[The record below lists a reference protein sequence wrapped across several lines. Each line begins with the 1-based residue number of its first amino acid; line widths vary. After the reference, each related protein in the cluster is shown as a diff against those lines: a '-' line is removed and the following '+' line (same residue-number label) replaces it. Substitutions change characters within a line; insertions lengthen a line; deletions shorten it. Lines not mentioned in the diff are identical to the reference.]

1 MDDKTKNDQ
10 QESNE
15 DKDELEL
22 FTRNTSKKRRQRKR
36 SKATHFSNQ
45 NKDDTSQQADFDEE
59 IYLIN
64 KDFKRKAMM
73 KIMILLL
80 VMRMIIISMIL
91 QTLILKMRIID
102 ILKKLTTKMNRM
114 ELQSTTNN
122 INQLLMNKN
131 SDSNDEETVTKKNE
145 K

>member
-64 KDFKRKAMM
+64 KDFKKNKAMM

-80 VMRMIIISMIL
+80 VVRIIIISMIL

-102 ILKKLTTKMNRM
+102 IIKKLTTK
-114 ELQSTTNN
+114 
-122 INQLLMNKN
+122 
-131 SDSNDEETVTKKNE
+131 
-145 K
+145 

>member
-22 FTRNTSKKRRQRKR
+22 FTRNTSKKRRQKI
-36 SKATHFSNQ
+36 KGYTFSNQ

-64 KDFKRKAMM
+64 KDFKKKKAMM

-122 INQLLMNKN
+122 INQL
-131 SDSNDEETVTKKNE
+131 
-145 K
+145 

>member
-64 KDFKRKAMM
+64 KDFKKNKAMM

-80 VMRMIIISMIL
+80 VVQIIIISMIL

-102 ILKKLTTKMNRM
+102 IIKKLTTKMNRM
-114 ELQSTTNN
+114 ELHSTTNN
-122 INQLLMNKN
+122 LNQLLKNKMA
-131 SDSNDEETVTKKNE
+131 TRMMRKQ
-145 K
+145 

>member
-64 KDFKRKAMM
+64 KDFKKNKAMK

-102 ILKKLTTKMNRM
+102 IIKKLTTKMNRM

-122 INQLLMNKN
+122 INQLQMNKIA
-131 SDSNDEETVTKKNE
+131 TRMMRKQ
-145 K
+145 

>member
-22 FTRNTSKKRRQRKR
+22 FTRNTSKKKTA
-36 SKATHFSNQ
+36 KKKVKGYTFSNQ

-64 KDFKRKAMM
+64 KDFKKKKAMM
-73 KIMILLL
+73 KIMVLLL

-102 ILKKLTTKMNRM
+102 IIKKLTTKMNRM
-114 ELQSTTNN
+114 ELQSATNN
-122 INQLLMNKN
+122 LNQLLKNKIA
-131 SDSNDEETVTKKNE
+131 TRMMRKQ
-145 K
+145 

>member
-36 SKATHFSNQ
+36 SKAIHFSNQ

-64 KDFKRKAMM
+64 KDFKRT
-73 KIMILLL
+73 
-80 VMRMIIISMIL
+80 R
-91 QTLILKMRIID
+91 Q
-102 ILKKLTTKMNRM
+102 
-114 ELQSTTNN
+114 
-122 INQLLMNKN
+122 
-131 SDSNDEETVTKKNE
+131 
-145 K
+145 

>member
-64 KDFKRKAMM
+64 KDFKKNKAMM

-80 VMRMIIISMIL
+80 VVQTIIISMIL

-102 ILKKLTTKMNRM
+102 IIKKLTTKMNRM
-114 ELQSTTNN
+114 ELHSTTNN
-122 INQLLMNKN
+122 LNQLLKNKMA
-131 SDSNDEETVTKKNE
+131 TRMMRKQ
-145 K
+145 

>member
-22 FTRNTSKKRRQRKR
+22 FTRNTSKKRRQRKDQR
-36 SKATHFSNQ
+36 LHIFLIKIKMIHL
-45 NKDDTSQQADFDEE
+45 NKLILMKKF
-59 IYLIN
+59 ILIN
-64 KDFKRKAMM
+64 KDFKKKKAMM

-80 VMRMIIISMIL
+80 VMRIIIISMIL

-102 ILKKLTTKMNRM
+102 IIKKLTTKMNRM

-122 INQLLMNKN
+122 LNQLLKNKIA
-131 SDSNDEETVTKKNE
+131 TRMMRKQ
-145 K
+145 

>member
-64 KDFKRKAMM
+64 KDFKKEESNDKNNDSASSHANDN
-73 KIMILLL
+73 
-80 VMRMIIISMIL
+80 ISMIL

-102 ILKKLTTKMNRM
+102 IIKKLTTKMNRM
-114 ELQSTTNN
+114 
-122 INQLLMNKN
+122 
-131 SDSNDEETVTKKNE
+131 
-145 K
+145 

>member
-64 KDFKRKAMM
+64 KDFKKNKAMM

-80 VMRMIIISMIL
+80 VVQIIISMIL

-102 ILKKLTTKMNRM
+102 IIKKLTTKMNRM
-114 ELQSTTNN
+114 ELHSTTNN
-122 INQLLMNKN
+122 LNQL
-131 SDSNDEETVTKKNE
+131 
-145 K
+145 

>member
-22 FTRNTSKKRRQRKR
+22 FTRNTSKKRRQKKR

-64 KDFKRKAMM
+64 KDFKKNKAMM

-80 VMRMIIISMIL
+80 VVQIIIISMIL

-102 ILKKLTTKMNRM
+102 IIKKLTTKMNRM
-114 ELQSTTNN
+114 ELHSTTNN
-122 INQLLMNKN
+122 LNQLLKNKMA
-131 SDSNDEETVTKKNE
+131 TRMMRKQ
-145 K
+145 

>member
-64 KDFKRKAMM
+64 KDFKKNKAMM

-80 VMRMIIISMIL
+80 VVQIIISMIL

-102 ILKKLTTKMNRM
+102 IIKKLTTKMNRM
-114 ELQSTTNN
+114 ELHSTTNN
-122 INQLLMNKN
+122 PNQLLKNKMA
-131 SDSNDEETVTKKNE
+131 TRMMRKQ
-145 K
+145 

>member
-64 KDFKRKAMM
+64 KDFKKEQAMM

-80 VMRMIIISMIL
+80 VVQIIIISMIL

-102 ILKKLTTKMNRM
+102 IIKKLTTKMNRM
-114 ELQSTTNN
+114 ELHSTTNN
-122 INQLLMNKN
+122 LNQLLKNKMA
-131 SDSNDEETVTKKNE
+131 TRMMRKQ
-145 K
+145 